1 MERDRIKERCDAGRA
16 AARPALALNGKTH
29 RGKYGLGRPPVADP
43 EQVATWRLANL
54 ASAAEAAA
62 HFGIST
68 STVKRYCRIH
78 KVRSVLGLGGA

>member
-1 MERDRIKERCDAGRA
+1 MRNVKLYGHMGTQFGR
-16 AARPALALNGKTH
+16 TH
-29 RGKYGLGRPPVADP
+29 LLDV
-43 EQVATWRLANL
+43 

-78 KVRSVLGLGGA
+78 KVRSALDLGGTA